1 MLSVWLHNP
10 INDDTSDWGV
20 HACLCV
26 RDKVGE
32 SVMCLNFACFLLLL
46 FFVVK
51 LRTWRANALPS
62 SLPPFSPVSHVQ
74 HTYTVVLCGHSLTLT
89 PGLYKRCGSA
99 GLPWH
104 YICRG
109 FRCSELSPLL
119 LCISHYQ
126 LEARLSLH
134 LSILSCY
141 VYNGVRS
148 CFETRAMWVHFCRLL
163 KRLLLRLMGGN
174 SL

>member
-10 INDDTSDWGV
+10 VNDDTSDWRV

-26 RDKVGE
+26 WDKVGE
-32 SVMCLNFACFLLLL
+32 IVMCAWILAVFF
-46 FFVVK
+46 FFVAVVFCWQAEDMK
-51 LRTWRANALPS
+51 GKCLAKFISA
-62 SLPPFSPVSHVQ
+62 LPPFSPVSHVQ
-74 HTYTVVLCGHSLTLT
+74 HTYTVVLCGHSVTLT

-99 GLPWH
+99 GLPWE

-126 LEARLSLH
+126 LEVRRSLH

-141 VYNGVRS
+141 VHNY
-148 CFETRAMWVHFCRLL
+148 VHVL
-163 KRLLLRLMGGN
+163 KRELCESISAGY
-174 SL
+174 